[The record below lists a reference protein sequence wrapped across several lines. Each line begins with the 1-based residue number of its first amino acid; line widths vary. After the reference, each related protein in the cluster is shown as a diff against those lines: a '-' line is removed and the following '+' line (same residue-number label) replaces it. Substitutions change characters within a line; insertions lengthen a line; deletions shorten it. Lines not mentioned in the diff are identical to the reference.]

1 MLPNG
6 YKKGPLKFTK
16 LTKAPMAILRI
27 KGHLVAI
34 YIDDIF
40 IVGLTFQECVAA
52 VRDVVELFT
61 KLGFYIHPEKSMF
74 IPMQVVTL
82 LGFIIDSVMMTLTLT
97 EEKKL
102 KILDSCTRFYNANQ
116 VTIRTLASLIGKLS
130 SSFLGVQY
138 GPLYYR
144 SLERDKT
151 EGLAMNR
158 GNFEAKIKLSK
169 LSLRDLQWWM
179 DNILGAYKNIYPPE
193 IDYYIYTDA

>member
-1 MLPNG
+1 
-6 YKKGPLKFTK
+6 
-16 LTKAPMAILRI
+16 
-27 KGHLVAI
+27 
-34 YIDDIF
+34 
-40 IVGLTFQECVAA
+40 
-52 VRDVVELFT
+52 
-61 KLGFYIHPEKSMF
+61 
-74 IPMQVVTL
+74 MQVVTL

-151 EGLAMNR
+151 EGLAMNQ

-193 IDYYIYTDA
+193 IDCYIYTDA